1 MPRFLNPILDRWRF
15 FAIVISAAMLS
26 VAHASETFGHLAPCE
41 LCLKQRTVYWVAA
54 GVAAISMVAVRL
66 PGGPKL
72 RAASCW
78 LLAAI
83 FAVGTW
89 VAAYHAGVEWKFW
102 PGPQS
107 CSGGGS
113 VNMADLQALL
123 AGKLDKVVRCDQ
135 AAWRMFGVSMA
146 GYNALASVVFV
157 ALSAAAAL
165 RDQAK
170 ART

>member
-15 FAIVISAAMLS
+15 FAIVISAAMLA
-26 VAHASETFGHLAPCE
+26 VAHAFETFGHLAPCE

-83 FAVGTW
+83 FAVGTG

-157 ALSAAAAL
+157 ALSVAAAL